1 MSKWYACLLSLDATE
16 GAVKRTRREAIAMVD
31 KALEEGRYTAG
42 TVVRYKNG
50 YTDMV
55 YEAKVVAFGKI
66 KRSSYKTRQIA

>member
-1 MSKWYACLLSLDATE
+1 
-16 GAVKRTRREAIAMVD
+16 MVD